1 MVWIVMAGVA
11 VDEHTPGTPA
21 DEGGPDAHPRRWVRL
36 AALCAG
42 VVACA
47 LVFGFVTDNEIAANT
62 RFDQAHRALDVT
74 RGRLG
79 LVRSD
84 LATVR
89 ADLRSVD
96 RQVGLD
102 TTTLSQD
109 VSQLQGVQAALAGA
123 RAGVSSQTKAMNDLR
138 ICLGGVEQ
146 GLNAL
151 SVGDRVHAVNAL
163 SAVSAN
169 CTAAYVASG

>member
-1 MVWIVMAGVA
+1 MAGVA
-11 VDEHTPGTPA
+11 VDEHTPGDSA
-21 DEGGPDAHPRRWVRL
+21 DGVRPNVGQRRWVRA
-36 AALCAG
+36 AALGAG
-42 VVACA
+42 VLACA
-47 LVFGFVTDNEIAANT
+47 LTVGFVTNNEIAANT
-62 RFDQAHRALDVT
+62 RFDQAHRSLDVT
-74 RGRLG
+74 RGQLG

-84 LATVR
+84 LATVS

-102 TTTLSQD
+102 TTTLAQD
-109 VSQLQGVQAALAGA
+109 VSQLQGVQTALAGA
-123 RAGVSSQTKAMNDLR
+123 RTSVSNQTKAMNDLR

>member
-62 RFDQAHRALDVT
+62 RFDQAHRALDVFYVT
-74 RGRLG
+74 
-79 LVRSD
+79 
-84 LATVR
+84 
-89 ADLRSVD
+89 
-96 RQVGLD
+96 
-102 TTTLSQD
+102 
-109 VSQLQGVQAALAGA
+109 AGA
-123 RAGVSSQTKAMNDLR
+123 RKLDAELQSKLKN
-138 ICLGGVEQ
+138 
-146 GLNAL
+146 GLL
-151 SVGDRVHAVNAL
+151 AVC
-163 SAVSAN
+163 SRS
-169 CTAAYVASG
+169 